1 MPSRQLDNK
10 TTRLV
15 KSAVNQLQRAEH
27 STNVVSMLD
36 ALAFAR
42 NLLIEYP
49 FLVSTSSPTTRLLHI
64 ARYAVMQKLVIVV
77 ESEVCSPGPIG
88 EAFTEEVLPRLWH
101 SDALGFF
108 PNSLMN
114 QLRSIQDILLAER
127 SASKRAH
134 EAAKKKDQMR
144 ILVERIEKLFPQELR
159 ELQHLATT
167 ADTFETLL
175 SSAKKVTPTPE
186 RWNTLA
192 SLGRELSRGL
202 DHVSETN
209 WLRAAFVE
217 KVSSKAILRVLERN
231 FSSQEVAALKNALVR
246 WPLVGLFAAST
257 IGLLC
262 STDPDGKR
270 LNMLV
275 QQNHADESRTW
286 DEALR
291 GHWRL
296 RNFAR
301 SSRLNVEHQRWH
313 QAAGVPFP
321 LGVPV
326 FTTMDLEWSEWLNVV
341 NQHADLSLTPTQ
353 REHLLQFCHD
363 VENRL
368 RQSTTRPPDGWT
380 AVIDEPWFQQWGWTR
395 IGIGSASYSWGHV
408 RLETAEG
415 VYAFD
420 VGPTQTPMPNLD
432 HDATLVAHS
441 WLLAWIEG
449 ASQQETF
456 VSVGL
461 RPSRPLVAVPRRSL
475 GSSGQPTAASLVR
488 WRGTVTPHWPR
499 RTSRRKS
506 SHPITSHPVCS
517 HIRRERPDYLAPQ
530 ELQDLAAAALID
542 LPVGYTFVP
551 QHWSPKL
558 THGDRVTL
566 EIRWRPASAMRQ
578 WRTMVRVVQTRT
590 LTDA

>member
-1 MPSRQLDNK
+1 MPSHELDHK
-10 TTRLV
+10 TTRLL
-15 KSAVNQLQRAEH
+15 KLAIGQLRKAEN
-27 STNVVSMLD
+27 SGSPSRMLD
-36 ALAFAR
+36 ALRFSR
-42 NLLIEYP
+42 KLLKEYP
-49 FLVSTSSPTTRLLHI
+49 VLVSASSPSTRLLHT
-64 ARYAVMQKLVIVV
+64 ARYAVMQELASVI
-77 ESEVCSPGPIG
+77 ECEVCSPNPFS
-88 EAFTEEVLPRLWH
+88 EPFADLFLTSLFH
-101 SDALGFF
+101 SDALVFF
-108 PNSLMN
+108 PKSLVDK
-114 QLRSIQDILLAER
+114 LHDIQETRQAER
-127 SASKRAH
+127 
-134 EAAKKKDQMR
+134 EALETKNW
-144 ILVERIEKLFPQELR
+144 ERTLREIIEKLSTKEVRQ
-159 ELQHLATT
+159 LQHLSEAT
-167 ADTFETLL
+167 DTFETLL
-175 SSAKKVTPTPE
+175 SSAEKLSPIPE
-186 RWNTLA
+186 AWNTLA
-192 SLGRELSRGL
+192 ALGREISRGL
-202 DHVSETN
+202 DQVSEIAR
-209 WLRAAFVE
+209 LRAAFVE
-217 KVSSKAILRVLERN
+217 GISSEDILSILESN
-231 FSSQEVAALKNALVR
+231 FSSKEIASLTKALIR

-296 RNFAR
+296 RNLAR

-321 LGVPV
+321 LDVPAI
-326 FTTMDLEWSEWLNVV
+326 TTMDLGWSEWLNVV
-341 NQHADLSLTPTQ
+341 SQHVDLFLTPTQ

-506 SHPITSHPVCS
+506 SHPITSHPVS
-517 HIRRERPDYLAPQ
+517 HTYRKVR
-530 ELQDLAAAALID
+530 
-542 LPVGYTFVP
+542 
-551 QHWSPKL
+551 
-558 THGDRVTL
+558 
-566 EIRWRPASAMRQ
+566 SA
-578 WRTMVRVVQTRT
+578 
-590 LTDA
+590 